1 MYSVLC
7 ALRLSQP
14 LDTHVSTCLM
24 PSQLLE
30 LPHQQWQLD
39 SRKEDAGNKRK
50 EEIVEKLEEII
61 FKGIRRTQSVV
72 WVERR

>member
-39 SRKEDAGNKRK
+39 SRKEDAGVK
-50 EEIVEKLEEII
+50 
-61 FKGIRRTQSVV
+61 IRGGTFLKVYAGLNRLFG
-72 WVERR
+72 

>member
-7 ALRLSQP
+7 ALRLSQQ

-39 SRKEDAGNKRK
+39 SRKEDAGVK
-50 EEIVEKLEEII
+50 
-61 FKGIRRTQSVV
+61 IRGGTFLKVYAGLNRLFG
-72 WVERR
+72 